1 MSEKIKES
9 LSSVLPVT
17 LIVLALLATVIPVP
31 ASMLLCFLIG
41 GALLIVFLI
50 KNKGNRAYTPVCA
63 EGVTAETVEESVETS
78 ESSETEETEENTEE
92 EASTCDDA
100 PPDEAEENDN
110 ETENTN
116 EENEKSEENED
127 GKLD

>member
-1 MSEKIKES
+1 MYLTWYGLGRTFIELLRTDS
-9 LSSVLPVT
+9 LTTGGSIRISS
-17 LIVLALLATVIPVP
+17 LIG
-31 ASMLLCFLIG
+31 LLCFLIG
-41 GALLIVFLI
+41 GTLLIVFLI

-78 ESSETEETEENTEE
+78 ESSETEETDENTK
-92 EASTCDDA
+92 EASTSDDA
-100 PPDEAEENDN
+100 PPDEAEENNN